1 VYKCRVPSVNADSIS
16 GDKADPG
23 KDADRIVRIDLHTH
37 SNRSDG
43 TDTVDVLIRHAQQ
56 AGLDVIALTDHD
68 TADGWVDGRRAAE
81 ERGVGF
87 VPGLEISCKLNGIS
101 VHLLAYLPD
110 PAYPALAQELQ
121 VIRDG
126 RTDRIPAIVD
136 RLNSVGVQL
145 TVDDV
150 LAQATGTPSV
160 GRPHVADALVANGT
174 VANRSEAF
182 DRFLADGR
190 AGHVP
195 HYAMEP
201 GHAVDLVRAAG
212 GVPVIA
218 HPWGRSS
225 ARVMTEETIAR
236 LVTEHGLAGIEVD
249 HQDHPPESREALR
262 AIARNLGIVYTGSSD
277 HHGAGKIDHELGV
290 NSTEP
295 EQLER
300 LLEIAKSNAAASG
313 AQVPEAYLP

>member
-1 VYKCRVPSVNADSIS
+1 M
-16 GDKADPG
+16 
-23 KDADRIVRIDLHTH
+23 RIDLHTH

-43 TDTVDVLIRHAQQ
+43 TDPVPVLMTHARE

-68 TADGWVDGRRAAE
+68 TADGWVEARQAAE
-81 ERGVGF
+81 ELGIGF

-110 PAYPALAQELQ
+110 PSYPPLAKDLQ

-126 RTDRIPAIVD
+126 RTDRIPTIVA
-136 RLNSVGVQL
+136 RLNSIGVPL
-145 TVDDV
+145 TVEEV
-150 LAQATGTPSV
+150 LAQATGTPSI

-174 VANRSEAF
+174 VANRTEAF
-182 DRFLADGR
+182 DLYLADGR

-195 HYAMEP
+195 HYALEP
-201 GHAVDLVRAAG
+201 GHAIDLVREAG
-212 GVPVIA
+212 GVAVIA

-225 ARVMTEETIAR
+225 YKVMTEENLAR
-236 LVTEHGLAGIEVD
+236 LVKDHGLAGIEVD
-249 HQDHPPESREALR
+249 HQDHSPQSRTALR
-262 AIARNLGIVYTGSSD
+262 AIANNLGIFYTGSSD
-277 HHGAGKIDHELGV
+277 HHGVGKIDHELGV

-300 LLEIAKSNAAASG
+300 LLETAKNNAAAASG

>member
-1 VYKCRVPSVNADSIS
+1 M
-16 GDKADPG
+16 
-23 KDADRIVRIDLHTH
+23 RIDLHTH

-43 TDTVDVLIRHAQQ
+43 TDLPAVLMTHAQQ

-68 TADGWVDGRRAAE
+68 TTDGWEEAARAAE
-81 ERGVGF
+81 RLGIGF

-101 VHLLAYLPD
+101 VHLLGYLPD
-110 PAYPALAQELQ
+110 PTYAPLANDLQ
-121 VIRDG
+121 VVREG
-126 RTDRIPAIVD
+126 RTDRIPTIVA
-136 RLNSVGVQL
+136 RLNSIGVPL
-145 TVDDV
+145 TVDEV

-182 DRFLADGR
+182 DKYLADGR

-195 HYAMEP
+195 HYALEP
-201 GHAVDLVRAAG
+201 GRAIDLVRQAG

-225 ARVMTEETIAR
+225 YKVMTEDTLSH
-236 LVTEHGLAGIEVD
+236 LVEDHGLAGIEVD
-249 HQDHPPESREALR
+249 HQDHSPESREALR
-262 AIARNLGIVYTGSSD
+262 AIARNLGIIYTGSSD
-277 HHGAGKIDHELGV
+277 HHGLGKIDHDLGV

-295 EQLER
+295 EQLDR
-300 LLEIAKSNAAASG
+300 LLEVAKANAAASDVR
-313 AQVPEAYLP
+313 VPEAFLP

>member
-1 VYKCRVPSVNADSIS
+1 M
-16 GDKADPG
+16 
-23 KDADRIVRIDLHTH
+23 RIDLHTH

-43 TDTVDVLIRHAQQ
+43 TDPVPVLMTHAQQ

-68 TADGWVDGRRAAE
+68 TADGWVEARQAAE
-81 ERGVGF
+81 ELGIGF
-87 VPGLEISCKLNGIS
+87 VPGLEISCKLTGIS

-110 PAYPALAQELQ
+110 PSYPPLAKDLQ

-126 RTDRIPAIVD
+126 RTERIPTIVA
-136 RLNSVGVQL
+136 RLNSIGVPL
-145 TVDDV
+145 TVEEV

-174 VANRSEAF
+174 VANRTEAF
-182 DRFLADGR
+182 DLYLADGR
-190 AGHVP
+190 AGHVS
-195 HYAMEP
+195 HYALEP
-201 GHAVDLVRAAG
+201 GHAIDLVREAG

-225 ARVMTEETIAR
+225 YKVMTEENLAK
-236 LVTEHGLAGIEVD
+236 LVDDHGLAGIEVD
-249 HQDHPPESREALR
+249 HQDHSSESRTALR
-262 AIARNLGIVYTGSSD
+262 AIARNLGIFYTGSSD

-300 LLEIAKSNAAASG
+300 LLETAKNNAAASG

>member
-1 VYKCRVPSVNADSIS
+1 M
-16 GDKADPG
+16 
-23 KDADRIVRIDLHTH
+23 RIDLHTH

-43 TDTVDVLIRHAQQ
+43 TDPVDVLMTHAQQ

-68 TADGWVDGRRAAE
+68 TADGWVDARRAAE
-81 ERGVGF
+81 ELGIGF

-101 VHLLAYLPD
+101 VHLLGYLPD
-110 PAYPALAQELQ
+110 PAYAPLAADLQ
-121 VIRDG
+121 VVRDG
-126 RTDRIPAIVD
+126 RTDRIPTIVE
-136 RLNSVGVQL
+136 RLNGLGVPL
-145 TVDDV
+145 TVDEV

-182 DRFLADGR
+182 DKYLADGR

-195 HYAMEP
+195 HYAIEP
-201 GHAVDLVRAAG
+201 GRAIDLVREAG

-225 ARVMTEETIAR
+225 YKVMTEDTIAR
-236 LVTEHGLAGIEVD
+236 LVQDHGLAGIEVD
-249 HQDHPPESREALR
+249 HQDHSPESREALR
-262 AIARNLGIVYTGSSD
+262 AIANNLGIIYTGSSD
-277 HHGAGKIDHELGV
+277 HHGAGKIDHDLGV

-295 EQLER
+295 DQFER
-300 LLEIAKSNAAASG
+300 LLEVAKTNAAASD
-313 AQVPEAYLP
+313 AQVPEAFLP

>member
-1 VYKCRVPSVNADSIS
+1 M
-16 GDKADPG
+16 
-23 KDADRIVRIDLHTH
+23 RIDLHTH

-43 TDTVDVLIRHAQQ
+43 TDPVAVLIRHAHE

-68 TADGWVDGRRAAE
+68 TADGWVEGRQAAE
-81 ERGVGF
+81 ELGIGF

-101 VHLLAYLPD
+101 VHLLSYLPD
-110 PAYPALAQELQ
+110 PSYPPLAKDLRIVRE
-121 VIRDG
+121 G
-126 RTDRIPAIVD
+126 RTDRIPTIVA
-136 RLNSVGVQL
+136 RLNSIGVPL
-145 TVDDV
+145 TVDEV

-182 DRFLADGR
+182 DKYLADGR

-195 HYAMEP
+195 HYALEP
-201 GHAVDLVRAAG
+201 GHAIDLVREAG

-225 ARVMTEETIAR
+225 YKVMTEETLGR
-236 LVTEHGLAGIEVD
+236 LVDDHGLAGIEVD
-249 HQDHPPESREALR
+249 HQDHSPASREALR
-262 AIARNLGIVYTGSSD
+262 AIARNLGIIYTGSSD
-277 HHGAGKIDHELGV
+277 HHGAGKIDHDLGV

-300 LLEIAKSNAAASG
+300 LLEVAKTNAAASD
-313 AQVPEAYLP
+313 AAVPEAYLP

>member
-1 VYKCRVPSVNADSIS
+1 
-16 GDKADPG
+16 
-23 KDADRIVRIDLHTH
+23 VRIDLHTH

-43 TDTVDVLIRHAQQ
+43 TDPVPVLMRHARE

-68 TADGWVDGRRAAE
+68 TADGWVEARQAAE
-81 ERGVGF
+81 ELGIGF

-110 PAYPALAQELQ
+110 PSYAPLAKDLQ

-126 RTDRIPAIVD
+126 RTDRIPTIVA
-136 RLNSVGVQL
+136 RLNSIGVPL
-145 TVDDV
+145 TVEEV

-174 VANRSEAF
+174 VANRTEAF
-182 DRFLADGR
+182 DLYLADGR

-195 HYAMEP
+195 HYALEP
-201 GHAVDLVRAAG
+201 GHAIDLVREAG
-212 GVPVIA
+212 GVGVIA

-225 ARVMTEETIAR
+225 YKVMTEENLAR
-236 LVTEHGLAGIEVD
+236 LVKDHGLAGIEVD
-249 HQDHPPESREALR
+249 HQDHSPESRTALR
-262 AIARNLGIVYTGSSD
+262 AIANNLGIFYTGSSD
-277 HHGAGKIDHELGV
+277 HHGAGKIDHDLGV
-290 NSTEP
+290 NTTEP

-300 LLEIAKSNAAASG
+300 LLETAKINAAAASG

>member
-1 VYKCRVPSVNADSIS
+1 M
-16 GDKADPG
+16 
-23 KDADRIVRIDLHTH
+23 RIDLHTH

-43 TDTVDVLIRHAQQ
+43 TDPVPVLMTHAQQ

-68 TADGWVDGRRAAE
+68 TADGWVEARQAAE
-81 ERGVGF
+81 ELGIGF
-87 VPGLEISCKLNGIS
+87 VPGLEISCKLTGIS

-110 PAYPALAQELQ
+110 PSYPPLAKDLQ

-126 RTDRIPAIVD
+126 RTERIPTIVA
-136 RLNSVGVQL
+136 RLNSIGVPL
-145 TVDDV
+145 TVEEV

-174 VANRSEAF
+174 VANRTEAF
-182 DRFLADGR
+182 DLYLADGR
-190 AGHVP
+190 AGHVS
-195 HYAMEP
+195 HYALEP
-201 GHAVDLVRAAG
+201 GHAIDLVREAG

-225 ARVMTEETIAR
+225 YKVMTEENLAK
-236 LVTEHGLAGIEVD
+236 LVTDHGLAGIEVD
-249 HQDHPPESREALR
+249 HQDHSPESRTALR
-262 AIARNLGIVYTGSSD
+262 AIARNLGIFYTGSSD

-300 LLEIAKSNAAASG
+300 LLETAKNNAAASG

>member
-1 VYKCRVPSVNADSIS
+1 M
-16 GDKADPG
+16 
-23 KDADRIVRIDLHTH
+23 RIDLHTH

-43 TDTVDVLIRHAQQ
+43 TDPVPVLMTHAQQ

-68 TADGWVDGRRAAE
+68 TADGWVEARQAAE
-81 ERGVGF
+81 ELGIGF
-87 VPGLEISCKLNGIS
+87 VPGLEISCKLTGIS

-110 PAYPALAQELQ
+110 PSYPPLAKDLQ

-126 RTDRIPAIVD
+126 RTERIPTIVA
-136 RLNSVGVQL
+136 RLNSIGVPL
-145 TVDDV
+145 TVEEV

-174 VANRSEAF
+174 VANRTEAF
-182 DRFLADGR
+182 DLYLADGR
-190 AGHVP
+190 AGHVS
-195 HYAMEP
+195 HYALEP
-201 GHAVDLVRAAG
+201 GHAIDLVREAG

-225 ARVMTEETIAR
+225 YKVMTEENLAK
-236 LVTEHGLAGIEVD
+236 LVDDHGLAGIEVD
-249 HQDHPPESREALR
+249 HQDHSPGSRTALR
-262 AIARNLGIVYTGSSD
+262 AIARNLGIFYTGSSD

-300 LLEIAKSNAAASG
+300 LLETAKNNAAASG

>member
-1 VYKCRVPSVNADSIS
+1 M
-16 GDKADPG
+16 
-23 KDADRIVRIDLHTH
+23 RIDLHTH

-43 TDTVDVLIRHAQQ
+43 TDPVDVLIRHAQE

-68 TADGWVDGRRAAE
+68 TAAGWAEGRRAAE
-81 ERGVGF
+81 ELGIGF
-87 VPGLEISCKLNGIS
+87 VPGLEISCKLDGIS

-110 PAYPALAQELQ
+110 PAYAPLAADLQ
-121 VIRDG
+121 VVREG
-126 RTDRIPAIVD
+126 RTDRIPTIVA
-136 RLNSVGVQL
+136 RLNGIGVPL
-145 TVDDV
+145 TVEEV

-174 VANRSEAF
+174 VVNRTEAF
-182 DRFLADGR
+182 DKYLADGR

-195 HYAMEP
+195 HYALEP
-201 GHAVDLVRAAG
+201 GRAIDLVREAG

-225 ARVMTEETIAR
+225 YKVMTEDTLGR
-236 LVTEHGLAGIEVD
+236 LVQDHGLAGIEVD
-249 HQDHPPESREALR
+249 HQDHSPESREALR

-277 HHGAGKIDHELGV
+277 HHGLGKIDHDLGV
-290 NSTEP
+290 NSTAP

-300 LLEIAKSNAAASG
+300 LLEVAKANAAAS
-313 AQVPEAYLP
+313 ADAAVPEAYLP

>member
-1 VYKCRVPSVNADSIS
+1 M
-16 GDKADPG
+16 
-23 KDADRIVRIDLHTH
+23 RIDLHTH

-43 TDTVDVLIRHAQQ
+43 TDPVPVLMAHAQQ

-68 TADGWVDGRRAAE
+68 TADGWADGRRAAE
-81 ERGVGF
+81 ELGIGF
-87 VPGLEISCKLNGIS
+87 VPGIEISCKLRGIS

-110 PAYPALAQELQ
+110 PSYAELADELR

-126 RTDRIPAIVD
+126 RTDRIPSIVA
-136 RLNSVGVQL
+136 RLNGIGVPL
-145 TVDDV
+145 TVDEV

-182 DRFLADGR
+182 DKYLADGR
-190 AGHVP
+190 AGHVS
-195 HYAMEP
+195 HYAIEP
-201 GHAVDLVRAAG
+201 GRGIDLVREAG

-225 ARVMTEETIAR
+225 YKVMTEDTIGR
-236 LVTEHGLAGIEVD
+236 LVQDHGLAGIEVD
-249 HQDHPPESREALR
+249 HQDHSPESREALR
-262 AIARNLGIVYTGSSD
+262 AIARNLGIIFTGSSD
-277 HHGAGKIDHELGV
+277 HHGAGKIDHDLGV
-290 NSTEP
+290 NGTEP

-300 LLEIAKSNAAASG
+300 LLEVAKTNAAASAD

>member
-1 VYKCRVPSVNADSIS
+1 M
-16 GDKADPG
+16 
-23 KDADRIVRIDLHTH
+23 RIDLHTH

-43 TDTVDVLIRHAQQ
+43 TDTVDVLMRHAQQ

-81 ERGVGF
+81 ELRIGF

-101 VHLLAYLPD
+101 VHLLGYLPD
-110 PAYPALAQELQ
+110 PAYPALAAELQ
-121 VIRDG
+121 VIREG
-126 RTDRIPAIVD
+126 RTDRIPAIVA
-136 RLNSVGVQL
+136 RLNSIGVPL
-145 TVDDV
+145 TVDEV

-201 GHAVDLVRAAG
+201 GRAIDLVREAG

-225 ARVMTEETIAR
+225 ARVMTAETIAR
-236 LVTEHGLAGIEVD
+236 LVTDHGLAGIEVD
-249 HQDHPPESREALR
+249 HQDHPPEAREALR

-300 LLEIAKSNAAASG
+300 LLEIAKGNAAASG